1 MGATVLQ
8 RALNDAGLHAVDRPP
23 DALYV
28 SNLLADELQNQKHI
42 APLIASE
49 VGLHGIEALSVR
61 AAMASGSAALR
72 AAVLAVLSG
81 EARTA
86 VALGVEKM
94 SDGDATPA
102 LAKALDAEFE
112 TPRGDNMITANAG
125 LMKLY
130 LERYG
135 VPHSVFANFPL
146 NAHNNALNNPDAL
159 FQKEVSREQI
169 ESSRIVQDPMR
180 LMDCAPI
187 CDGAAA
193 VVLSSEKPDG
203 DRPAVKILASSVAT
217 DLLRVDQRED
227 PLGLRASR
235 ISAERAYTAAGLK
248 PADIDF
254 FEVHDA
260 FSIMTCLSLEA
271 CGFAERGH
279 GWRLAEDG
287 AIFPGGKLPLS
298 TFGGL
303 KARGHPIGA
312 TALYQATEILQQLQ
326 GRAGKNQ
333 VPNAKVGMMQSIGG
347 AGTTLITHIFGV

>member
-1 MGATVLQ
+1 MGATVL
-8 RALNDAGLHAVDRPP
+8 RSALADAGLDAVDRRP

-28 SNLLADELQNQKHI
+28 SNLLADELQSQKHI

-49 VGLHGIEALSVR
+49 AGLRGIEALSVR

-72 AAVLAVLSG
+72 SAFLAVLSG
-81 EARTA
+81 EAKTA

-112 TPRGDNMITANAG
+112 TPRGDTMISTNAG
-125 LMKLY
+125 LMRSY
-130 LERYG
+130 IERYG
-135 VPHSVFANFPL
+135 VTHSVFANFPL

-159 FQKEVSREQI
+159 FHKQFSREQI
-169 ESSRIVQDPMR
+169 EQSRVVVDPMR
-180 LMDCAPI
+180 LLDCAPI

-193 VVLSSEKPDG
+193 VVLSSEKPAG
-203 DRPAVKILASSVAT
+203 RPAVKILASSVAT
-217 DLLRVDQRED
+217 EFLRVDQRAD
-227 PLGLRASR
+227 PLSLEASR
-235 ISAERAYTAAGLK
+235 ISAERAYARAGLQ
-248 PADIDF
+248 PTDIDF

-271 CGFAERGH
+271 CGFAERGQ
-279 GWRLAEDG
+279 GWRLAEDE

-326 GRAGKNQ
+326 GNAGKNQ
-333 VPNAKVGMMQSIGG
+333 VEDARIGMMQSIGG
-347 AGTTLITHIFGV
+347 AGTTLITHIFGR